1 MTYPTLQYAGD
12 ENIVI
17 GTDYGHNDTSS
28 ELVALR
34 KLREDGKIDPATADR
49 FLDGSPRRLYG
60 L

>member
-1 MTYPTLQYAGD
+1 MLRYAGD

-17 GTDYGHNDTSS
+17 GTDYGHNDTAS

-34 KLREDGKIDPATADR
+34 KLRQNGKIDPATAAK
-49 FLDGSPRRLYG
+49 FLESNPKRLCG